1 MDLRDNGIQ
10 EAIPCFLDVRF
21 VMAPYERMVFE
32 LFYDVAPFTAE
43 NFRALCSGEKGVSA
57 KTGRPLGYK
66 RSFFHPYKE
75 GDSYVKGGLFSYKTG
90 ESGESIYTPRF
101 PLDLNNNLKHDKEGL
116 LSMSRRDQE
125 ASNSCFVITLEADPS
140 LDSSHVVFGKLVG
153 GLDTLRAIRDHDF
166 FPPVKIIDSG
176 VLSRNI
182 PRDVIMR
189 PYRSSDAVSFDTM
202 SSEGEQEDEDSAG
215 EEGPSSSS
223 PDSQPCFP

>member
-1 MDLRDNGIQ
+1 MEYKTQ
-10 EAIPCFLDVRF
+10 FPVFLDVRF

-66 RSFFHPYKE
+66 RSFFHPYRE
-75 GDSYVKGGLFSYKTG
+75 GDSYIKGGLVCYKTG
-90 ESGESIYTPRF
+90 ECGESIYTPRF
-101 PLDLNNNLKHDKEGL
+101 PADFNNLKHDKEGL

-166 FPPVKIIDSG
+166 STPVKIIDCG
-176 VLSRNI
+176 VLYNAKNI

-189 PYRSSDAVSFDTM
+189 PCCSETVSSDTV
-202 SSEGEQEDEDSAG
+202 SSEGEQD
-215 EEGPSSSS
+215 
-223 PDSQPCFP
+223 